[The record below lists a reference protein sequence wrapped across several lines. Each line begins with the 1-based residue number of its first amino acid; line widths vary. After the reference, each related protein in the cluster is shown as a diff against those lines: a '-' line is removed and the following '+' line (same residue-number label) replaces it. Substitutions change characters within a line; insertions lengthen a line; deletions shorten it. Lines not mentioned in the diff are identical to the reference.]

1 MLWDINAKGTIV
13 GDNDGRPFIL
23 KNGVF
28 YDVSVQGSNAVTL
41 RGINGYGK
49 IVGNAYFGVPSKGFI
64 GTCSLP

>member
-1 MLWDINAKGTIV
+1 MLWDINAKGIIV

-41 RGINGYGK
+41 RGINGYGN